1 MLRVLYAVASRG
13 ASLRSQS
20 DPWLDMEAKGC
31 NWMDLI
37 GGLLEFMSR
46 STSERTKEALRQR
59 KLSGQSVGR
68 PKGIP
73 PERLERYRAGV
84 MLYRSSGMSV
94 REICAVSGLEVR
106 SFYRYMKSEGIELKR
121 RNEVNGQS
129 EQSRQ
134 PAPDPRVG
142 SGTVIPAGTPAR
154 VRNMRLDSS
163 GPPFPVPFCLSFP
176 LLDCAAVTSTGRPWP
191 CPRCGIPRRRYGCGR
206 KARSK
211 PRRNL
216 EESHFARCEAA
227 IQRQARDSAV

>member
-1 MLRVLYAVASRG
+1 MERNNRPGSPALRKPVGAVHRQETVSGRNGFVKYHVHAEMIRGDIDRLCAAGVPLGRITVGADCMTVVERLRAGERLEVCSLGDVCTSVSGLLRVLHAVASRG
-13 ASLRSQS
+13 ASLHSQS

-31 NWMDLI
+31 NWTDLV

-73 PERLERYRAGV
+73 PERLKRYRAGV

-129 EQSRQ
+129 ETESA
-134 PAPDPRVG
+134 PAPDP
-142 SGTVIPAGTPAR
+142 T
-154 VRNMRLDSS
+154 S
-163 GPPFPVPFCLSFP
+163 GPEL
-176 LLDCAAVTSTGRPWP
+176 
-191 CPRCGIPRRRYGCGR
+191 
-206 KARSK
+206 
-211 PRRNL
+211 
-216 EESHFARCEAA
+216 
-227 IQRQARDSAV
+227 

>member
-1 MLRVLYAVASRG
+1 MIRKDIDKLCAAGVPLGRITVGADCMTVVERLRAGERLEVCSLGDVCTSVSGLLRVLYAVASRG
-13 ASLRSQS
+13 ASLHSQS

-31 NWMDLI
+31 NWTDLV

-46 STSERTKEALRQR
+46 STSERTKEALRQC

-73 PERLERYRAGV
+73 PERLKRYRAGV

-129 EQSRQ
+129 ETESA
-134 PAPDPRVG
+134 PAPEP
-142 SGTVIPAGTPAR
+142 T
-154 VRNMRLDSS
+154 S
-163 GPPFPVPFCLSFP
+163 GPEL
-176 LLDCAAVTSTGRPWP
+176 
-191 CPRCGIPRRRYGCGR
+191 
-206 KARSK
+206 
-211 PRRNL
+211 
-216 EESHFARCEAA
+216 
-227 IQRQARDSAV
+227 

>member
-1 MLRVLYAVASRG
+1 MERNNRPGSPALRKPVGAVHRQETVSGRNGFVKYHVHAEMIRGDIDRLCAAGVPLGRITVGADCMTVVERLRAGERLEVCSLGDVCTSVSGLLRVLYAVASRG

-37 GGLLEFMSR
+37 GRLLEFMSR

-73 PERLERYRAGV
+73 PERLKRYRAGV

-129 EQSRQ
+129 ETESA
-134 PAPDPRVG
+134 PAPDP
-142 SGTVIPAGTPAR
+142 T
-154 VRNMRLDSS
+154 S
-163 GPPFPVPFCLSFP
+163 GPEL
-176 LLDCAAVTSTGRPWP
+176 
-191 CPRCGIPRRRYGCGR
+191 
-206 KARSK
+206 
-211 PRRNL
+211 
-216 EESHFARCEAA
+216 
-227 IQRQARDSAV
+227 

>member
-1 MLRVLYAVASRG
+1 MERNNRPGSPALRKPVGAVHRQETVSGRNGFVKYHVHAEMIRGDIDRLCAAGVPLGRITVGADCMTVVERLRAGERLEVCSLGDVCTSVSGLLRVLHAVASRG
-13 ASLRSQS
+13 ASLHSQS

-31 NWMDLI
+31 NLTDLV

-46 STSERTKEALRQR
+46 STSERTKEALRQC

-73 PERLERYRAGV
+73 PERLKRYRAGV

-129 EQSRQ
+129 ETESA
-134 PAPDPRVG
+134 PAPDP
-142 SGTVIPAGTPAR
+142 T
-154 VRNMRLDSS
+154 S
-163 GPPFPVPFCLSFP
+163 GPEL
-176 LLDCAAVTSTGRPWP
+176 
-191 CPRCGIPRRRYGCGR
+191 
-206 KARSK
+206 
-211 PRRNL
+211 
-216 EESHFARCEAA
+216 
-227 IQRQARDSAV
+227 

>member
-1 MLRVLYAVASRG
+1 MIRGDIDRLCAAGVPLGRITVGADCMTVVERLRAGERLEVCSLGDVCTSVSGLLRVLYAVASRG

-37 GGLLEFMSR
+37 GRLLEFMSR

-73 PERLERYRAGV
+73 PERLKRYRAGV

-129 EQSRQ
+129 ETESA
-134 PAPDPRVG
+134 PAPDP
-142 SGTVIPAGTPAR
+142 T
-154 VRNMRLDSS
+154 S
-163 GPPFPVPFCLSFP
+163 GPEV
-176 LLDCAAVTSTGRPWP
+176 
-191 CPRCGIPRRRYGCGR
+191 
-206 KARSK
+206 
-211 PRRNL
+211 
-216 EESHFARCEAA
+216 
-227 IQRQARDSAV
+227 

>member
-1 MLRVLYAVASRG
+1 MERNNRPGSPALRKPVGAVHRQETVSGRNGFVKYHVHAEMIRGDIDRLCAAGVPLGRITVGADCMTVVERLRAGERLEVCSLGDVCTSVSGLLRVLHAVASRG

-31 NWMDLI
+31 NWTDLV

-73 PERLERYRAGV
+73 PERLKRYRAGV

-129 EQSRQ
+129 ETESA
-134 PAPDPRVG
+134 PAPDP
-142 SGTVIPAGTPAR
+142 T
-154 VRNMRLDSS
+154 S
-163 GPPFPVPFCLSFP
+163 GPEL
-176 LLDCAAVTSTGRPWP
+176 
-191 CPRCGIPRRRYGCGR
+191 
-206 KARSK
+206 
-211 PRRNL
+211 
-216 EESHFARCEAA
+216 
-227 IQRQARDSAV
+227 

>member
-1 MLRVLYAVASRG
+1 MLPPYNLYGDVCTSVSGLLRVLHAVASRG

-46 STSERTKEALRQR
+46 STSERTKEALRQC

-73 PERLERYRAGV
+73 PERLKRYRAGV

-129 EQSRQ
+129 ETESA
-134 PAPDPRVG
+134 PAPDP
-142 SGTVIPAGTPAR
+142 T
-154 VRNMRLDSS
+154 S
-163 GPPFPVPFCLSFP
+163 GPEL
-176 LLDCAAVTSTGRPWP
+176 
-191 CPRCGIPRRRYGCGR
+191 
-206 KARSK
+206 
-211 PRRNL
+211 
-216 EESHFARCEAA
+216 
-227 IQRQARDSAV
+227 

>member
-1 MLRVLYAVASRG
+1 MIRKDIDKLCAAGVPLGRITVGADCMTVVERLRAGERLEVCSLGDVCTSVSGLLRVLHAVASRG
-13 ASLRSQS
+13 ASLHSQS

-31 NWMDLI
+31 NWTDLV

-73 PERLERYRAGV
+73 PERLKRYRAGV

-94 REICAVSGLEVR
+94 RDICAVSGLEVR

-129 EQSRQ
+129 ETESA
-134 PAPDPRVG
+134 PAPDP
-142 SGTVIPAGTPAR
+142 T
-154 VRNMRLDSS
+154 S
-163 GPPFPVPFCLSFP
+163 GPEL
-176 LLDCAAVTSTGRPWP
+176 
-191 CPRCGIPRRRYGCGR
+191 
-206 KARSK
+206 
-211 PRRNL
+211 
-216 EESHFARCEAA
+216 
-227 IQRQARDSAV
+227 

>member
-1 MLRVLYAVASRG
+1 MERNNRPGSPALRKPVGAVHRQETVSGRNGFVKYHVHAEMIRGDIDRLCAAGVPLGRITVGADCMTVVERLRAGERLEVCSLGDVCTSVSGLLRVLHAVASRG
-13 ASLRSQS
+13 ASLHSQS

-31 NWMDLI
+31 NWTDLV

-46 STSERTKEALRQR
+46 STSERTKEALRQC

-73 PERLERYRAGV
+73 PERLKRYRAGV

-129 EQSRQ
+129 ETESA
-134 PAPDPRVG
+134 PAPDP
-142 SGTVIPAGTPAR
+142 T
-154 VRNMRLDSS
+154 S
-163 GPPFPVPFCLSFP
+163 GPEL
-176 LLDCAAVTSTGRPWP
+176 
-191 CPRCGIPRRRYGCGR
+191 
-206 KARSK
+206 
-211 PRRNL
+211 
-216 EESHFARCEAA
+216 
-227 IQRQARDSAV
+227 

>member
-1 MLRVLYAVASRG
+1 MERNNRPGSPALRKPVGAVHRQETVSGRNGFVKYHVHAEMIRGDIDKLCAAGVPLGRITVGADCMTVVERLRAGERLEVCSLGDVCTSVSGLLRVLHAVASRG
-13 ASLRSQS
+13 ASLHSQS

-31 NWMDLI
+31 NWTDLV

-46 STSERTKEALRQR
+46 STSERTKEALRQC

-73 PERLERYRAGV
+73 PERLKRYRAGV

-129 EQSRQ
+129 ETESA
-134 PAPDPRVG
+134 PAPDP
-142 SGTVIPAGTPAR
+142 T
-154 VRNMRLDSS
+154 S
-163 GPPFPVPFCLSFP
+163 GPEL
-176 LLDCAAVTSTGRPWP
+176 
-191 CPRCGIPRRRYGCGR
+191 
-206 KARSK
+206 
-211 PRRNL
+211 
-216 EESHFARCEAA
+216 
-227 IQRQARDSAV
+227 

>member
-1 MLRVLYAVASRG
+1 MERNNRPGSPALRKPVGAVHRQETVSGRNGFVKYHVHAEMIRGDIDRLCAAGVPLGRITVGADCMTVVERLRAGERLEVCSLGDVCTSVSGLLRVLHAVASRG
-13 ASLRSQS
+13 ASLHSQS

-31 NWMDLI
+31 NWTDLV

-73 PERLERYRAGV
+73 PERLKRYRAGV

-94 REICAVSGLEVR
+94 RDICAVSGLEVR

-129 EQSRQ
+129 ETESA
-134 PAPDPRVG
+134 PAPDP
-142 SGTVIPAGTPAR
+142 T
-154 VRNMRLDSS
+154 S
-163 GPPFPVPFCLSFP
+163 GPEL
-176 LLDCAAVTSTGRPWP
+176 
-191 CPRCGIPRRRYGCGR
+191 
-206 KARSK
+206 
-211 PRRNL
+211 
-216 EESHFARCEAA
+216 
-227 IQRQARDSAV
+227 

>member
-1 MLRVLYAVASRG
+1 MERNNRPGSPALRKPVGAVHRQETVSGRNGFVKYHVHAEMIRGDIDRLCAAGVPLGRITVGADCMTVVERLRAGERWEVCSLGDVCTSVSGLLRVLHAVASRG
-13 ASLRSQS
+13 ASLHSQS

-31 NWMDLI
+31 NWTDLV

-46 STSERTKEALRQR
+46 STSERTKEALRQC

-73 PERLERYRAGV
+73 PERLKRYRAGV

-129 EQSRQ
+129 ETESA
-134 PAPDPRVG
+134 PAPDP
-142 SGTVIPAGTPAR
+142 T
-154 VRNMRLDSS
+154 S
-163 GPPFPVPFCLSFP
+163 GPEL
-176 LLDCAAVTSTGRPWP
+176 
-191 CPRCGIPRRRYGCGR
+191 
-206 KARSK
+206 
-211 PRRNL
+211 
-216 EESHFARCEAA
+216 
-227 IQRQARDSAV
+227 

>member
-1 MLRVLYAVASRG
+1 MIRKDIDKLCAAGVPLGRITVGADCMTVVERLRAGERLEVCSLGDVCTSVSGLLRVLYAVASRG

-31 NWMDLI
+31 NWTDLV

-46 STSERTKEALRQR
+46 STSERTKEALRQC

-73 PERLERYRAGV
+73 PERLKRYRAGV

-129 EQSRQ
+129 ETESA
-134 PAPDPRVG
+134 PAPDP
-142 SGTVIPAGTPAR
+142 T
-154 VRNMRLDSS
+154 S
-163 GPPFPVPFCLSFP
+163 GPEL
-176 LLDCAAVTSTGRPWP
+176 
-191 CPRCGIPRRRYGCGR
+191 
-206 KARSK
+206 
-211 PRRNL
+211 
-216 EESHFARCEAA
+216 
-227 IQRQARDSAV
+227 

>member
-1 MLRVLYAVASRG
+1 MERNDHSAPSAPRKRVGAVHRQGEVSGRKGFVKYHINAEMIRKDIDKLCAAGVPLGRITVGADCMTVVERLRAGERLEVCSLGDVCTSGSGVLRVLSAVASRG

-31 NWMDLI
+31 NWTDLV

-46 STSERTKEALRQR
+46 STSERTKEALRQC

-73 PERLERYRAGV
+73 PERLKRYRAGV

-106 SFYRYMKSEGIELKR
+106 SFYRYMKSEGIALKR

-129 EQSRQ
+129 ETESA
-134 PAPDPRVG
+134 PAPDP
-142 SGTVIPAGTPAR
+142 T
-154 VRNMRLDSS
+154 S
-163 GPPFPVPFCLSFP
+163 GPEL
-176 LLDCAAVTSTGRPWP
+176 
-191 CPRCGIPRRRYGCGR
+191 
-206 KARSK
+206 
-211 PRRNL
+211 
-216 EESHFARCEAA
+216 
-227 IQRQARDSAV
+227 

>member
-1 MLRVLYAVASRG
+1 MIRGDIDRLCAAGVPLGRITVGADCMTVVERLRAGERLEVCSLGDVCTSVSGLLRVLYAVASRG

-31 NWMDLI
+31 NWTDLV

-46 STSERTKEALRQR
+46 STSERTKEALRQC

-73 PERLERYRAGV
+73 PERLKRYRAGV

-106 SFYRYMKSEGIELKR
+106 SFYRYMKSEGIALKR

-129 EQSRQ
+129 ETESA
-134 PAPDPRVG
+134 PAPDP
-142 SGTVIPAGTPAR
+142 T
-154 VRNMRLDSS
+154 S
-163 GPPFPVPFCLSFP
+163 GPEL
-176 LLDCAAVTSTGRPWP
+176 
-191 CPRCGIPRRRYGCGR
+191 
-206 KARSK
+206 
-211 PRRNL
+211 
-216 EESHFARCEAA
+216 
-227 IQRQARDSAV
+227 

>member
-1 MLRVLYAVASRG
+1 MIRKDIDKLCAAGVPLGRITVGADCMTVVERLRAGERLEVCSLGDVCTSVSGLLRVLYAVASRG

-31 NWMDLI
+31 NWTDLV

-46 STSERTKEALRQR
+46 STSERTKEALRQC

-73 PERLERYRAGV
+73 PERLKRYRAGV

-106 SFYRYMKSEGIELKR
+106 SFYRYMKSEGIALKR

-129 EQSRQ
+129 ETESA
-134 PAPDPRVG
+134 PAPDP
-142 SGTVIPAGTPAR
+142 T
-154 VRNMRLDSS
+154 S
-163 GPPFPVPFCLSFP
+163 GPEL
-176 LLDCAAVTSTGRPWP
+176 
-191 CPRCGIPRRRYGCGR
+191 
-206 KARSK
+206 
-211 PRRNL
+211 
-216 EESHFARCEAA
+216 
-227 IQRQARDSAV
+227 

>member
-1 MLRVLYAVASRG
+1 MERNNRPGSPALRKPVGAVHRQETVSGRNGFVKYHVHAEMIRGDIDKLCAAGVPLGRITVGADCMTVVERLRAGERLEVCSLGDVCTSVSGLLRVLHAVASRG
-13 ASLRSQS
+13 ASLHSQS

-31 NWMDLI
+31 NWTDLV

-73 PERLERYRAGV
+73 PERLKRYRAGV

-129 EQSRQ
+129 ETESA
-134 PAPDPRVG
+134 PAPDP
-142 SGTVIPAGTPAR
+142 T
-154 VRNMRLDSS
+154 S
-163 GPPFPVPFCLSFP
+163 GPEL
-176 LLDCAAVTSTGRPWP
+176 
-191 CPRCGIPRRRYGCGR
+191 
-206 KARSK
+206 
-211 PRRNL
+211 
-216 EESHFARCEAA
+216 
-227 IQRQARDSAV
+227 

>member
-1 MLRVLYAVASRG
+1 MIRKDIDKLCAAGVPLGRITVGADCMTVVERLRAGERLEVCSLGDVCTSVSGLLRVLYAVASRG

-37 GGLLEFMSR
+37 GRLLEFMSR
-46 STSERTKEALRQR
+46 STSERTKEALRQC

-73 PERLERYRAGV
+73 PERLKRYRAGV

-129 EQSRQ
+129 ETESA
-134 PAPDPRVG
+134 PAPDP
-142 SGTVIPAGTPAR
+142 T
-154 VRNMRLDSS
+154 S
-163 GPPFPVPFCLSFP
+163 GPEL
-176 LLDCAAVTSTGRPWP
+176 
-191 CPRCGIPRRRYGCGR
+191 
-206 KARSK
+206 
-211 PRRNL
+211 
-216 EESHFARCEAA
+216 
-227 IQRQARDSAV
+227 

>member
-1 MLRVLYAVASRG
+1 MIRKDIDKLCAAGVPLGRITVGADCMTVVERLRAGERLEVCSLGDVCTSVSGLLRVLYAVASRG
-13 ASLRSQS
+13 ASLHSQS

-31 NWMDLI
+31 NWTDLV

-73 PERLERYRAGV
+73 PERLKRYRAGV

-106 SFYRYMKSEGIELKR
+106 SFYRYMKSEGIALKR

-129 EQSRQ
+129 ETESA
-134 PAPDPRVG
+134 PAPDP
-142 SGTVIPAGTPAR
+142 T
-154 VRNMRLDSS
+154 S
-163 GPPFPVPFCLSFP
+163 GPEL
-176 LLDCAAVTSTGRPWP
+176 
-191 CPRCGIPRRRYGCGR
+191 
-206 KARSK
+206 
-211 PRRNL
+211 
-216 EESHFARCEAA
+216 
-227 IQRQARDSAV
+227 

>member
-1 MLRVLYAVASRG
+1 MERNKRPGSPALRKPVGAVHRQETVSGRNGFVKYHVHAEMIRGDIDRLCAAGVPLGRITVGADCMTVVERLRAGERLEVCSLGDVCTSVSGLLRVLHAVASRG
-13 ASLRSQS
+13 ASLHSQS

-31 NWMDLI
+31 NWTDLV

-46 STSERTKEALRQR
+46 STSERTKEALRQC

-73 PERLERYRAGV
+73 PERLKRYRAGV

-129 EQSRQ
+129 ETESA
-134 PAPDPRVG
+134 PAPDP
-142 SGTVIPAGTPAR
+142 T
-154 VRNMRLDSS
+154 S
-163 GPPFPVPFCLSFP
+163 GPEL
-176 LLDCAAVTSTGRPWP
+176 
-191 CPRCGIPRRRYGCGR
+191 
-206 KARSK
+206 
-211 PRRNL
+211 
-216 EESHFARCEAA
+216 
-227 IQRQARDSAV
+227 

>member
-1 MLRVLYAVASRG
+1 MIRKDIDKLCAAGVPLGRITVGADCMTVVERLRAGERLEVCSLGDVCTSVSGLLRVLYAVASRG

-37 GGLLEFMSR
+37 GRLLEFMSR

-73 PERLERYRAGV
+73 PERLKRYRAGV

-129 EQSRQ
+129 ETESA
-134 PAPDPRVG
+134 PAPDP
-142 SGTVIPAGTPAR
+142 T
-154 VRNMRLDSS
+154 S
-163 GPPFPVPFCLSFP
+163 GPEL
-176 LLDCAAVTSTGRPWP
+176 
-191 CPRCGIPRRRYGCGR
+191 
-206 KARSK
+206 
-211 PRRNL
+211 
-216 EESHFARCEAA
+216 
-227 IQRQARDSAV
+227 

>member
-1 MLRVLYAVASRG
+1 MIRGDIDKLCAAGVPLGRITVGADCMTVVERLRAGERLEVCSLGDVCTSVSGLLRVLYAVASRG
-13 ASLRSQS
+13 ASLHSQS

-31 NWMDLI
+31 NWTDLV

-73 PERLERYRAGV
+73 PERLKRYRAGV

-129 EQSRQ
+129 ETESA
-134 PAPDPRVG
+134 PAPDP
-142 SGTVIPAGTPAR
+142 T
-154 VRNMRLDSS
+154 S
-163 GPPFPVPFCLSFP
+163 GPEL
-176 LLDCAAVTSTGRPWP
+176 
-191 CPRCGIPRRRYGCGR
+191 
-206 KARSK
+206 
-211 PRRNL
+211 
-216 EESHFARCEAA
+216 
-227 IQRQARDSAV
+227 

>member
-1 MLRVLYAVASRG
+1 MIRKDIDKLCAAGVPLGRITVGADCMTVVERLRAGERLEVCSLGDVCTSVSGLLRVLYAVASRG
-13 ASLRSQS
+13 ASLHSQS

-31 NWMDLI
+31 NWTDLV

-73 PERLERYRAGV
+73 PERLKRYRAGV

-106 SFYRYMKSEGIELKR
+106 SFYRYMKSEGIALKR

-129 EQSRQ
+129 ETESA
-134 PAPDPRVG
+134 PTPDP
-142 SGTVIPAGTPAR
+142 T
-154 VRNMRLDSS
+154 S
-163 GPPFPVPFCLSFP
+163 GPEL
-176 LLDCAAVTSTGRPWP
+176 
-191 CPRCGIPRRRYGCGR
+191 
-206 KARSK
+206 
-211 PRRNL
+211 
-216 EESHFARCEAA
+216 
-227 IQRQARDSAV
+227 